1 MHCSS
6 CSKLIESTL
15 NKNEF
20 VKDAKVNFWN
30 NKALVDFD
38 ETKISENEIMTLV
51 EKAWYKATKEE
62 EKQEKTKKDIE
73 RAILVE
79 VEKAVDLVGQENI
92 KHVKI
97 VENKVVIVC
106 EVNTNLDAL
115 LVRYGVMAFVK
126 KTLNEIIIAVDIDF
140 ILKSRLN
147 AK

>member
-1 MHCSS
+1 MIVAVKRNKKQKIVKFISLLALGCILGSYYYYT
-6 CSKLIESTL
+6 SKTFAEQQQVELED
-15 NKNEF
+15 K
-20 VKDAKVNFWN
+20 
-30 NKALVDFD
+30 KAQKL
-38 ETKISENEIMTLV
+38 
-51 EKAWYKATKEE
+51 EE

-97 VENKVVIVC
+97 IENKVVIVC
-106 EVNTNLDAL
+106 DVNTNLDAL